1 MTHLNRRD
9 IVKGL
14 LVTMAAGLSSSCA
27 TTNGPSARVLVIGGG
42 FAGMSCA
49 RTLKKLSPTL
59 AVTLIEPKQS
69 YIACPFSNLVIGN
82 SRPIASQTFS
92 YAHATADG
100 VAHIMQAATAIDP
113 EAHQVTVTDGQ
124 RFEYDRLVLAPGISL
139 NFDALEG
146 YDEAAAELMPH
157 AWQAGAQTTLLARQL
172 AAMRDGGT
180 IAISVPEN
188 PYRCPPGPYERAS
201 LIAHYLKTHK
211 PKSKLLILDSK
222 DRFSKQSL
230 FMAAWKSEF
239 GDIIEW
245 QGLKDG
251 AKVVSVDPA
260 AMTLQTDFDVI
271 KVDVANIIP
280 PQRAGKIAQL
290 SGVANAS
297 GWCPISAATF
307 ESSLHTDIHVIGDAA
322 IANAMPKSAFAAN
335 TQAKLCALQIVRL
348 LAGKKPIES
357 KLINTCYS
365 LITPDYGISVAGVYE
380 PDNEHWLEIK
390 GAGGVSPLTASRKV
404 RRMEAQYA
412 RQWYDSI
419 TAEVFA

>member
-9 IVKGL
+9 ILKGL
-14 LVTMAAGLSSSCA
+14 LVTMAAGLGSSCTA
-27 TTNGPSARVLVIGGG
+27 TSGTPARVLVIGGG

-49 RTLKKLSPTL
+49 RSLKQLAPTL

-82 SRPIASQTFS
+82 SRSIGSQTFS
-92 YAHATADG
+92 YDRATANG
-100 VAHIMQAATAIDP
+100 VTHIMQAATAIDP
-113 EAHQVTVTDGQ
+113 DAHRVTVADG
-124 RFEYDRLVLAPGISL
+124 RHFDYDRLVLAPGISL

-146 YDEAAAELMPH
+146 YDEAAAESMPH
-157 AWQAGAQTTLLARQL
+157 AWQAGTQTTLLARQL

-180 IAISVPEN
+180 VAISVPEN

-222 DRFSKQSL
+222 DRFSKQAL
-230 FMAAWKSEF
+230 FTAAWKSEF
-239 GDIIEW
+239 GDLIEW
-245 QGLKDG
+245 RGLKDG
-251 AKVVSVDPA
+251 AKVVSVDPT

-280 PQRAGKIAQL
+280 PQRAGEIARL
-290 SGVANAS
+290 SGVANAT
-297 GWCPISAATF
+297 GWCPIRAATF
-307 ESSLHTDIHVIGDAA
+307 ESSLYDDIHIIGDAA

-335 TQAKLCALQIVRL
+335 AQAKLCALQIVRL
-348 LAGKKPIES
+348 LSGKEPIDS

-365 LITPDYGISVAGVYE
+365 LVTPDYGISVADVYE
-380 PDNEHWLEIK
+380 PDKERWLAIK
-390 GAGGVSPLTASRKV
+390 GAGGTSPLNASRKI

-419 TAEVFA
+419 TEEVFA